1 MKQIKKDRTM
11 QKEIRTRVNQTAH
24 FMAQFEYARIRME
37 LITLCEQLQKDGKTF
52 QEIMQAIDRQ
62 AKKYN

>member
-1 MKQIKKDRTM
+1 M